1 MEEEEEEDE
10 MVDLLK
16 ESRVGT
22 RGNELL
28 LCYLH
33 LLLLSS
39 VFCFMILL
47 LPAPCS
53 LLHLLVNEK
62 IKDLHINT

>member
-33 LLLLSS
+33 LLSSVFCLLSS
-39 VFCFMILL
+39 V
-47 LPAPCS
+47 S
-53 LLHLLVNEK
+53 
-62 IKDLHINT
+62 